1 MSSNENIDVPK
12 SENNIENLDVVES
25 ENKKFLDALTEKM
38 SQLLIKHENLG
49 KDILEI
55 KDMIQLY
62 SGSIHTALLKTTCS
76 IEVIQNSINTGGI
89 TINNK
94 NSSNNNNSSAVSN
107 NGSGSGVATII
118 KSNRKALSINVLFSC
133 IWRLLFTDESIND
146 VCGDVDLKEIIKNY
160 EDKNQLNLTSILS
173 YDNLTDDQ
181 RKSYDDSI
189 NSIKKEADKTSKKK
203 ANIMWSIIKND
214 KDKFEKFKS
223 FQNYYKETFNN
234 QS

>member
-1 MSSNENIDVPK
+1 MSSNENIDVP
-12 SENNIENLDVVES
+12 NIENLDIVES
-25 ENKKFLDALTEKM
+25 ENKKFLDELTEKM

-94 NSSNNNNSSAVSN
+94 NSSNNNSSAVSN
-107 NGSGSGVATII
+107 NGSGSGVTTII

-133 IWRLLFTDESIND
+133 IWRLLFTDENIDD
-146 VCGDVDLKEIIKNY
+146 VCGDVNLKEIIKNY
-160 EDKNQLNLTSILS
+160 EDKNQLNLTTILS
-173 YDNLTDDQ
+173 YDNLTDAQ